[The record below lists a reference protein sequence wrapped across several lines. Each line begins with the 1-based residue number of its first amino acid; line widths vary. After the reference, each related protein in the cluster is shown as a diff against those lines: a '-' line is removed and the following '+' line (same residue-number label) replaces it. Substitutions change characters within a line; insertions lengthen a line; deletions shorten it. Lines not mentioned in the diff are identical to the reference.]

1 MRDKLMT
8 FCGSVSNIEK
18 LGYSTEI
25 VCPDSVYN
33 DYDERVKSLG
43 GYVSSPN
50 CTIYEL
56 EKLF

>member
-1 MRDKLMT
+1 MT